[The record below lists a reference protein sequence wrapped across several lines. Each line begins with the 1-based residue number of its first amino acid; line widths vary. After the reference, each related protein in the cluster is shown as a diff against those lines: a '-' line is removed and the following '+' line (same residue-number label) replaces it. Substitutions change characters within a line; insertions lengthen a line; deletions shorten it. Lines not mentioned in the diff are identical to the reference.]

1 MTKKE
6 NKQEQRIYNLS
17 FTTDR
22 KIAYQRIFF
31 SILLLFTMN
40 KKEKKRVNNR
50 KYVNYKIDLYA
61 KF

>member
-17 FTTDR
+17 FTTDT

>member
-31 SILLLFTMN
+31 SFLLLFTMN